1 MDTAP
6 ACLGAHRAPN
16 FTKIDLAAPGVDA
29 HEAGSLPN
37 RDVAADGFYLLALSS
52 HQQAWFVGIRSIA
65 YRVATIGLP
74 RTDRPITSVAGA
86 VSSVSARALATV
98 PTRGRCIGSTV
109 SPSAIAT
116 GGLEDMKEIASFK
129 LLE

>member
-1 MDTAP
+1 T
-6 ACLGAHRAPN
+6 LSE
-16 FTKIDLAAPGVDA
+16 LASP
-29 HEAGSLPN
+29 
-37 RDVAADGFYLLALSS
+37 
-52 HQQAWFVGIRSIA
+52 

-116 GGLEDMKEIASFK
+116 DTPAATALARSARLTRPAAHPPSAGARGARARLPASGRTG
-129 LLE
+129 